1 MHGMHNLLIKN
12 RTLHENTWKS
22 FKLHPNLEEE
32 HNNRSVLIKK
42 KYYKRQSYKHRWG
55 QRRPEHER
63 SHNNPNSKYHSRNT
77 TTVKWPEIKEG
88 EPRESLETGCK

>member
-22 FKLHPNLEEE
+22 FKLHPNLVMLMYQKTTREIHEKEE

-42 KYYKRQSYKHRWG
+42 KILQQAKLQTSMG
-55 QRRPEHER
+55 PE
-63 SHNNPNSKYHSRNT
+63 
-77 TTVKWPEIKEG
+77 
-88 EPRESLETGCK
+88 ETRT